1 MKKSTLLT
9 WAIIFGGIALLIFQ
23 NQAFFMAEQSLRL
36 NLGVTEEYHS
46 PQLPVAVP
54 FIIFFLA
61 GVVIAYLFNISV
73 RFKARRTIKK
83 LNATMA
89 SHSTELAELK
99 TEIDCLKRL
108 EAAAKEQSTPSEF
121 ELGKSPKFP
130 PDSLASD
137 SADQTGS
144 FSADTSADDTGEFD
158 EDVLVEK
165 KL

>member
-23 NQAFFMAEQSLRL
+23 NQAFFLAEQSLRL

-61 GVVIAYLFNISV
+61 GVFIANLFTMAT
-73 RFKARRTIKK
+73 RFKAKRTIKK
-83 LNATMA
+83 LNTTMV
-89 SHSTELAELK
+89 SCNNEIHELRREL
-99 TEIDCLKRL
+99 ESLKGM
-108 EAAAKEQSTPSEF
+108 SPEF
-121 ELGKSPKFP
+121 EMAKTQMISSE
-130 PDSLASD
+130 SLAAI

-144 FSADTSADDTGEFD
+144 SPAEKSADDTGEFD

-165 KL
+165 KR